1 MNPQQPDPDG
11 PRFLCDAML
20 GSLAR
25 WLRFFGYDTLYPQPG
40 AADRELFEQ
49 ARDEGR
55 WLLTG
60 DRELASAGPRSMLV
74 RSADLEGQLAE
85 IFGRLGLQP
94 DATLEHARCGE
105 CNGCLH
111 EVSRDEVAEAA
122 PPHVLATAPRF
133 TRCSGC
139 GRIYWPGSHGRK
151 ILERMEKVV
160 MMLE

>member
-1 MNPQQPDPDG
+1 MSLQPSNTNG

-40 AADRELFEQ
+40 ATDRALFER
-49 ARDEGR
+49 ARDEER

-60 DRELASAGPRSMLV
+60 DRELASTGPRTTLV
-74 RSADLEGQLAE
+74 RSADLEGQLVE
-85 IFGRLGLQP
+85 VFGRLGLRP
-94 DATLEHARCGE
+94 AATLEHARCGE
-105 CNGCLH
+105 CNGRLH
-111 EVSRDEVAEAA
+111 EVSREEVADVA

-139 GRIYWPGSHGRK
+139 GRVYWPGSHGRR
-151 ILERMEKVV
+151 ILERMREVV
-160 MMLE
+160 MRLE